1 VAIDDELFQTLLDQV
16 VELHRRTDDLTRSK
30 SRLHEN
36 VRARLNWSPAPS
48 LPDSQRQI
56 ADEVVDVLNRPRLS
70 HSQSR
75 QLYRAYFGR

>member
-16 VELHRRTDDLTRSK
+16 LELHQRTDDLTRSK
-30 SRLHEN
+30 SMLHEN

-48 LPDSQRQI
+48 LPDAQRQI

-70 HSQSR
+70 HLQSR

>member
-1 VAIDDELFQTLLDQV
+1 MAIEDELFQTLLEQV
-16 VELHRRTDDLTRSK
+16 LELHQRTDDLTRSK

-48 LPDSQRQI
+48 LPDEQRKI
-56 ADEVVDVLNRPRLS
+56 ADEVIEALNRPRLS

>member
-1 VAIDDELFQTLLDQV
+1 VAIDDELFQTLLQQV
-16 VELHRRTDDLTRSK
+16 RELHQRTDELTRAK

-48 LPDSQRQI
+48 LPEAQRRI
-56 ADEVVDVLNRPRLS
+56 ADEVVEVLNKPRLS

-75 QLYRAYFGR
+75 ELYRTYFGR

>member
-16 VELHRRTDDLTRSK
+16 LELHRRTDDLTRSK

-36 VRARLNWSPAPS
+36 VRARLNWSPAPP